1 MRSLLAPFQG
11 VMQNGGGP
19 RGSPVVAPP
28 AHFLRASGSEA
39 VSSSP
44 MAEPS
49 GVLVGSEAPITESSG
64 VFAVSKC
71 LIQEPSGLLAF
82 SGSEDEFLGV
92 FAFGE
97 LNFAGAD
104 G

>member
-1 MRSLLAPFQG
+1 MRGDSEGRKKGRWGLRERIEVRSLLAPFQG

-49 GVLVGSEAPITESSG
+49 GLFGVSER
-64 VFAVSKC
+64 
-71 LIQEPSGLLAF
+71 LIAEP
-82 SGSEDEFLGV
+82 
-92 FAFGE
+92 
-97 LNFAGAD
+97 
-104 G
+104 

>member
-1 MRSLLAPFQG
+1 VRGDSEGRKKGRWGLRERIEVRSLLAPFQG

-39 VSSSP
+39 VSSSK

-49 GVLVGSEAPITESSG
+49 GVLGGSDAPMAESSG

-71 LIQEPSGLLAF
+71 LIEEP
-82 SGSEDEFLGV
+82 
-92 FAFGE
+92 
-97 LNFAGAD
+97 
-104 G
+104 